1 MSKTPVAMLV
11 GVIAVLATMAT
22 AQAEPRTGQDD
33 GAFQVAQWWPAPPP
47 PPRPAVAAVRG

>member
-22 AQAEPRTGQDD
+22 AQAGARTVQTD
-33 GAFQVAQWWPAPPP
+33 GAYQLAQWWPAPPP